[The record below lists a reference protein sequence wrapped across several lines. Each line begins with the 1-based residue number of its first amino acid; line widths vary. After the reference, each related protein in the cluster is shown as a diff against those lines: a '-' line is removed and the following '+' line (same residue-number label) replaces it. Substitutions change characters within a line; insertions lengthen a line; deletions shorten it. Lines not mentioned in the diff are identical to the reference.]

1 VLAWWK
7 NFRQFQKYRTK
18 SSNNDPSKKFIF
30 SAKGLNLDLTAAEA
44 GLTRNAYIFVVSTKG
59 IKGAGYPM
67 MFTDISKNKTK
78 EIGVSKKTSSNRKI
92 TKEINIFGIY
102 NFKKCKAFKKKL
114 L

>member
-1 VLAWWK
+1 MKKLK
-7 NFRQFQKYRTK
+7 ISDIIQKYRTK

-44 GLTRNAYIFVVSTKG
+44 GLTRNAYIFVVNTKG

-78 EIGVSKKTSSNRKI
+78 EIGVSKKTSSYKRN
-92 TKEINIFGIY
+92 
-102 NFKKCKAFKKKL
+102 
-114 L
+114 